1 LVRWGGFDDQLM
13 EGNRTAVTADAAAT
27 LESMLDGI
35 AVG

>member
-1 LVRWGGFDDQLM
+1 MISRM
-13 EGNRTAVTADAAAT
+13 EGNRTAVHDAAAT